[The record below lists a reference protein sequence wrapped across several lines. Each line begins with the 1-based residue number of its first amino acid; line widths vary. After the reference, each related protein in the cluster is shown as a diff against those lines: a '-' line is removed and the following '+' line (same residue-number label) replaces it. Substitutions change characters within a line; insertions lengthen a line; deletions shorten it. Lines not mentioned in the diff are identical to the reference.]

1 MTVFRALTI
10 ALVMTLPATG
20 CTWINSWLR
29 GEDNRAPPAELTDIE
44 NPIPIQR
51 LWETTIGS
59 GAGGRFV
66 KLMPAVDQGRVFAAS
81 VDGRLVA
88 LSADSGDTVWK
99 HKTGLPISAGIGLSD
114 DLVLVG
120 TSSGWVVAF
129 GREDGKEV
137 WRTPVSSEVL
147 ATPRADEG
155 IVVVRTVDG
164 KFLGLNAQTGKR
176 LWTYQYTVP
185 VLTLRGTAPPVLAQ
199 GVVIS
204 GLDTGRLLVLSL
216 REGVPLFEK
225 SIAPPRGRT
234 ELERIVDID
243 AEPRIVGNVLFIA
256 AYQGNLSAIDL
267 RSGDTL
273 WTRDLSTYAGLDAAD
288 GRVYVA
294 DARDVVWALNWHNGG
309 PVWKQEGLSDRA
321 LSAPVA
327 NGDYVVVGDFE
338 GYLHWLAA
346 DSGRLVGRVEADDE
360 GIVTPPVVNGETLYV
375 FGKGG
380 TLSAFRVGTK
390 TAGI

>member
-1 MTVFRALTI
+1 MTLIRCILLTLI
-10 ALVMTLPATG
+10 LTLPASG
-20 CTWINSWLR
+20 CTWVNSWLR

-51 LWETTIGS
+51 IWETTVGS
-59 GAGGRFV
+59 GAGGSFV
-66 KLMPAVDQGRVFAAS
+66 KLAPAVEQDRVFAAS
-81 VDGRLVA
+81 FDGRLVA
-88 LSADSGDTVWK
+88 LNADSGEAIWK
-99 HKTGLPISAGIGLSD
+99 NKTGLSISAGVGLSD
-114 DLVLVG
+114 NLVLVG
-120 TSSGWVVAF
+120 TSDGLAVAF

-137 WRTPVSSEVL
+137 WRTQLSSEVL
-147 ATPRADEG
+147 ATPRAGEG

-164 KFLGLNAQTGKR
+164 KLMGLKAQTGER
-176 LWTYQYTVP
+176 LWTYQYSVP
-185 VLTLRGTAPPVLAQ
+185 VLTLRGTAPPLLAQ
-199 GVVIS
+199 DVVIS

-243 AEPRIVGNVLFIA
+243 AEPRIIGNVLFIA
-256 AYQGNLSAIDL
+256 AYQGNVSAIDL

-294 DARDVVWALNWHNGG
+294 DARDAVWALDWRNGG
-309 PVWKQEGLSDRA
+309 SVWKQEVLSGRA

-346 DSGRLVGRVEADDE
+346 DSGELVGRVEADDE
-360 GIVTPPVVNGETLYV
+360 GIVAAPVVSGGILYV

-380 TLSAFRVGTK
+380 TLSAFRAGTK
-390 TAGI
+390 TADS